1 MKLFISTKGDMVGF
15 ALADDKNNVGYIK
28 SFKTDTESKNTQAS
42 LAILRA
48 VSFMKANRIDDNTGK
63 LDVYSDWPI
72 NMDRV
77 TNNEYLRRSNLQFY
91 SKQACT
97 DSEKNVQRTAD
108 TSISL
113 ELRRQAL
120 GIYIGR

>member
-1 MKLFISTKGDMVGF
+1 MKLFISTKGDMVG
-15 ALADDKNNVGYIK
+15 LVIADSNDNVGYIK
-28 SFKTDTESKNTQAS
+28 SFKSDTDSKNVQAS

-108 TSISL
+108 TSINL

>member
-1 MKLFISTKGDMVGF
+1 MKLFISTKGDMVG
-15 ALADDKNNVGYIK
+15 LAIADNNDNVGYIK
-28 SFKTDTESKNTQAS
+28 SFRSDTDSKNVQAS

-48 VSFMKANRIDDNTGK
+48 VSFMKANRIDDGTGV
-63 LDVYSDWPI
+63 LNVYSDWLI

-77 TNNEYLRRSNLQFY
+77 ADNEYLRRSNLQFY
-91 SKQACT
+91 SKQAYT

>member
-1 MKLFISTKGDMVGF
+1 MVG
-15 ALADDKNNVGYIK
+15 LAITDNNDNVGYIK
-28 SFKTDTESKNTQAS
+28 SFKSDTDSKNVQAS

-48 VSFMKANRIDDNTGK
+48 VSYMKANRIDDGTGV
-63 LDVYSDWPI
+63 LNVYSDWPI
-72 NMDRV
+72 NMERV

-91 SKQACT
+91 SKQACS

>member
-1 MKLFISTKGDMVGF
+1 MVG
-15 ALADDKNNVGYIK
+15 LAIADNNDNVGYIK
-28 SFKTDTESKNTQAS
+28 SFKSDTDSKNVQAS

-48 VSFMKANRIDDNTGK
+48 VSFMKANRIDDGTGV
-63 LDVYSDWPI
+63 LNVYSDWPI

-97 DSEKNVQRTAD
+97 DSERNVQRTAD

-113 ELRRQAL
+113 ELRRQAM

>member
-1 MKLFISTKGDMVGF
+1 MVG
-15 ALADDKNNVGYIK
+15 LAIADNNDNVGYIK
-28 SFKTDTESKNTQAS
+28 SFKTDTDSKNVQAS

-48 VSFMKANRIDDNTGK
+48 VSFMKANRISDDTGV
-63 LDVYSDWPI
+63 LNVYSDWPM
-72 NMDRV
+72 NMERV

-91 SKQACT
+91 NKQACT